1 MKINEAIWGVP
12 TQPVELP
19 FKIPT
24 DGFELKQTAGDRP
37 VKVTKIG
44 EGCFEVY
51 FKDPEAP
58 SGSPESNYS
67 ITITPSAR

>member
-24 DGFELKQTAGDRP
+24 DGFELKQTQGDRP

-44 EGCFEVY
+44 KECFEVY
-51 FKDPEAP
+51 LKDPEAP
-58 SGSPESNYS
+58 SGSPDSIYS
-67 ITITPSAR
+67 ITITP